1 MEFIILL
8 IIFIITYIIL
18 KIIFDVNLRK
28 LKQICIDEQLDELT
42 AKYSDNIEICKWY
55 LNRIN
60 NKNVKIEED
69 KKSNVTLYLVKG
81 NKIFIGNLNN
91 SYTRIQTIAHECLH
105 SIQSKKLLWFNFIFS
120 NIYLIY
126 FALISVFAILK
137 ILPEKS
143 MFLSI
148 LIIMGL
154 IYYSVRTYLEDDAMI
169 KARFL
174 SEEYMKETK
183 ILQENQIQ
191 RVLNKY
197 DKINDLGIK
206 TTNFQLLAKTLIK
219 DIILTFIFIII

>member
-1 MEFIILL
+1 
-8 IIFIITYIIL
+8 
-18 KIIFDVNLRK
+18 
-28 LKQICIDEQLDELT
+28 
-42 AKYSDNIEICKWY
+42 
-55 LNRIN
+55 
-60 NKNVKIEED
+60 
-69 KKSNVTLYLVKG
+69 
-81 NKIFIGNLNN
+81 
-91 SYTRIQTIAHECLH
+91 
-105 SIQSKKLLWFNFIFS
+105 
-120 NIYLIY
+120 
-126 FALISVFAILK
+126 
-137 ILPEKS
+137 

-191 RVLNKY
+191 KVLNKY